1 MNRWNRF
8 QLVRTTAP
16 PRSGGSEGR
25 ERPEPV
31 PGTVQAADGAPTV
44 IFIAGSGRS
53 GSTLLERALGE
64 IPGFVNVGELIDVFR
79 RDVSSERCGC
89 GEPFVSCP
97 FWSRVGKRVFDD
109 WEPGE
114 LAAVR
119 RLERRIARQRYM
131 PRLLALP
138 LAPGSFGRDVARLGD
153 SYKALYEAI
162 AMEAEAA
169 CVVDASKWPVQALAL
184 HRGGIDVRVIH
195 LIRDVR
201 GVAHSLS
208 KHDVARPHGLKGTE
222 VMWSKRPAAAAV
234 RWLTYHSQVELL
246 PRCGVPVT
254 RVRYEDFVC
263 DPRRTVKAALAAL
276 KLPYQPTALE
286 HLGEGSASLGPS
298 HGVSGN
304 PSRFRYGEI
313 TLHPDETWRTEMSR
327 RNRVLVTAIGL
338 PFLMRYGRKTGGSGA
353 ASTGVPSRLRP
364 VAADSGVPGR
374 PGRVAGRSEWP
385 RVSVILPTRG
395 RPQLVRESIAGV
407 VGQSYPGEIDCIVVH
422 DQEAADETLASLGTA
437 LHRVRVAAN
446 RHAPGLAGARNTG
459 LDVADG
465 EFIATCDDDD
475 VWHPAKLKC
484 QITRMLEEDDLLVTG
499 SGMRLLLPNNK
510 VLSRAGRAERISYE
524 LLLRNRVKEL
534 HSSTLVMRR
543 EAFAKAGR
551 YDEDL
556 PHGYAEDYDW
566 ILRAARVGQ
575 IGIVTQPL
583 ADIRKNAQ
591 SWYAGKARN
600 TASALEYMLA
610 KHPDIAASPRGHA
623 RMLGQIAF
631 ARSCMGDRGVALSY
645 AMKALAKWP
654 ASPYPY
660 MALAQITTRVHP
672 QHVQRAARLL
682 RRDIA

>member
-16 PRSGGSEGR
+16 LRSDGSS
-25 ERPEPV
+25 ERYERAEPV
-31 PGTVQAADGAPTV
+31 PGAVQAAGGAPTV

-53 GSTLLERALGE
+53 GSTLLERVLGE
-64 IPGFVNVGELIDVFR
+64 MPGFVNVGELIDVFR

-109 WEPGE
+109 WESGR
-114 LAAVR
+114 LAEVR
-119 RLERRIARQRYM
+119 RLEHRVARQRYL
-131 PRLLALP
+131 PRLLTLP
-138 LAPGSFGRDVARLGD
+138 LGTRSFRRDVDRLGA
-153 SYKALYEAI
+153 SYTALYEAI
-162 AMEAEAA
+162 ALEAEAT

-201 GVAHSLS
+201 GVAYSLG

-222 VMWSKRPAAAAV
+222 VMWSKRPAAAAL
-234 RWLTYHSQVELL
+234 RWLIYHSQVELL

-254 RVRYEDFVC
+254 RVRYEDFVS
-263 DPRRTVKAALAAL
+263 DPRTTVEAALAAL
-276 KLPYQPTALE
+276 NLPYQPAALE
-286 HLGEGSASLGPS
+286 HLGVGSASLGPS

-338 PFLMRYGRKTGGSGA
+338 PFLVRYGRKTRG
-353 ASTGVPSRLRP
+353 P
-364 VAADSGVPGR
+364 VAANTGVQSR
-374 PGRVAGRSEWP
+374 PRPVRERSQWP
-385 RVSVILPTRG
+385 RVSVIMPTRG
-395 RPQLVRESIAGV
+395 RPELVRESIAGV
-407 VGQSYPGEIDCIVVH
+407 VAQSYPGEIDCIVVH
-422 DQEAADETLASLGTA
+422 DREAADETLASLGTA
-437 LHRVRVAAN
+437 RHRVRVMTN

-475 VWHPAKLKC
+475 VWHPGKLKC
-484 QITRMLEEDDLLVTG
+484 QVSRMLDEEDLLVTG
-499 SGMRLLLPNNK
+499 SGMRLLLPNDK

-575 IGIVTQPL
+575 VGIVTQPL

-591 SWYAGKARN
+591 SWYAGKAAN

-654 ASPYPY
+654 VSPYPY

-672 QHVQRAARLL
+672 RHVQRAARLL
-682 RRDIA
+682 GRDIA